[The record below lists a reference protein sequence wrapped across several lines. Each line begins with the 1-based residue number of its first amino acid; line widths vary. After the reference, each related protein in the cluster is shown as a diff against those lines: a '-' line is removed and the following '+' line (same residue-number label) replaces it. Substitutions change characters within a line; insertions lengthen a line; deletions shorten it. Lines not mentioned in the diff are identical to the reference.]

1 MPLYKTIWVLWGSL
15 ICSFWFAYLTIF
27 ICDYELIRVMLLSLC
42 CVCIVKTL
50 DNWTVCLFVHLSSG
64 RLPSPSD
71 SCSSDATLMQSPGSH
86 LSMQSA
92 LQAIHRVPPAVVQD
106 HILLHVSRFLNKQTN
121 TRKTLQQNVFN
132 ENAPLYSK
140 VLLVDTFVETFDGT
154 TTNLCIITIRTLNS
168 FTITVPHFRDSCSCH
183 FWTVWFYCTR
193 NRQCL

>member
-1 MPLYKTIWVLWGSL
+1 MWLWAHS
-15 ICSFWFAYLTIF
+15 SYVTQ
-27 ICDYELIRVMLLSLC
+27 SC

-106 HILLHVSRFLNKQTN
+106 HILLHVSRFLNDQTINQTN

-132 ENAPLYSK
+132 ENATLYSK

-193 NRQCL
+193 NRQFL